1 MLDNIKIANFGP
13 IANLDIK
20 LGDLTI
26 LIGPQASGK
35 TLFLQLLKLV
45 IDREQIVSNLTSY
58 NYVTE
63 NNVDNILNCYMG
75 EGLSGLWKTET
86 KVTVN
91 GQEFQRDSIAKGT
104 HQGIYEE
111 VFYIPA
117 QRILSIADGRPK
129 NFMEFDITTPYVL
142 RQFSE
147 TLRLFFQK
155 GMSGNH
161 ILFPLNDEKSESIN
175 DSFNENIFHEGKVII
190 DDRTGQKKMRM
201 EIGDLSLPFMTWS
214 AGQKEFM
221 PLLMAFYCLKEK
233 QRASTYKY
241 VVIEEPEMGL
251 HPNAIQTVLLQVIA
265 LMNAGYKVIISTH
278 SSVLLDFAWANTLL
292 KSIPE
297 NKYTEALKLLLGES
311 QESLYPSLSSK
322 DIKTYYFSRQ
332 DDNLVHTRDISELDV
347 SSDDSAISE
356 WGGISQFSSLASEI
370 VSQYLA
376 EYGEE

>member
-1 MLDNIKIANFGP
+1 MLDNIKITNFGP
-13 IANLDIK
+13 IANLDIN

-45 IDREQIVSNLTSY
+45 IDREQIVSNLTRY

-75 EGLSGLWKTET
+75 EGLSGLWKPET
-86 KVTVN
+86 TINMN
-91 GQEFQRDSIAKGT
+91 GRDFQRDSIAKET
-104 HQGIYEE
+104 NEDLCE
-111 VFYIPA
+111 KVFYIPA

-147 TLRLFFQK
+147 TLRLSFQK
-155 GMSGNH
+155 GMTSNQ
-161 ILFPLNDEKSESIN
+161 ILFPLRDEKSECIN
-175 DSFNENIFHEGKVII
+175 ASFNENIFHDGKVIV
-190 DDRTGQKKMRM
+190 DERTGQKKMRM
-201 EIGDLSLPFMTWS
+201 EIGGLSLPFMTWS

-233 QRASTYKY
+233 QRTSTYKY

-251 HPNAIQTVLLQVIA
+251 HPSAIQTVLLQAIA
-265 LMNAGYKVIISTH
+265 LINAGYKVIISTH

-292 KSIPE
+292 RSIPE
-297 NKYTEALKLLLGES
+297 DKYTEALKLLLGEN
-311 QESLYPSLSSK
+311 QESLYPNLSSK

-332 DDNLVHTRDISELDV
+332 DGNLVHTRDISQLE
-347 SSDDSAISE
+347 
-356 WGGISQFSSLASEI
+356 
-370 VSQYLA
+370 
-376 EYGEE
+376 